1 MDDDRVGRESS
12 VEGMT
17 IGQFIREQCPFYLS
31 IGVTWDE
38 YWNGDYSKLPYFRKA
53 YNLKQKQDNAKL
65 WLQGY
70 YFLHAIGA
78 AFSKEGKY
86 PEEPIPLT
94 EEDVEA
100 QEAKRKQIEI
110 DNARAYMEVAMHN
123 INKKRREQQGGEQ
136 SG

>member
-12 VEGMT
+12 EGGKT
-17 IGQFIREQCPFYLS
+17 IGQLIRELCPFYLS

-38 YWNGDYSKLPYFRKA
+38 YWNGDYSKLPYYRKA
-53 YNLKQKQDNAKL
+53 YSYKQKQLNSQL

-86 PEEPIPLT
+86 PEEPIPLNT
-94 EEDVEA
+94 DEAEE
-100 QEAKRKQIEI
+100 QEQRRKQIEI